1 MTNEKLIYLYGC
13 SEIST
18 GGGGLETYVST
29 LASYGMPGVSKD
41 VITSLEGIDQRQ
53 FKLLH
58 VQEEMGLIDITG
70 ECPSIFTAHN
80 HSPYCPSGTK
90 YFSTS
95 EQLCTRSMSVLGCT
109 WGHLIDGC
117 GSRRPQNIVHNIS
130 SSYRLLE
137 KLKKLRIPVIA
148 NSDYVREQLIKNGLP
163 AEQTVTLRCG
173 SPIPKSVTA
182 PLTLEIHQ
190 NHRILFAGRIVPDK
204 GLEWLLKALAKT
216 EVSIHLDIAGEGWD
230 RPRMEK
236 LVNQLGLNNRV
247 TWHGW
252 CNSERMDVLYQ
263 QCFAIIFPSVWPEPA
278 GLITLEAYARYR
290 PVIASRVGGIPE
302 HLVNEE
308 TGILVPVN
316 DIKQLAAAI
325 SYLSR
330 NYHKS
335 RLLGQQGHASFLK
348 EFTMEVHVNRLQK
361 IYEKTIDYFQ
371 EKKLL
376 FSE

>member
-1 MTNEKLIYLYGC
+1 M
-13 SEIST
+13 
-18 GGGGLETYVST
+18 
-29 LASYGMPGVSKD
+29 A
-41 VITSLEGIDQRQ
+41 
-53 FKLLH
+53 
-58 VQEEMGLIDITG
+58 LIDITG

-80 HSPYCPSGTK
+80 HDPYCPSGTK
-90 YFSTS
+90 YFPTS
-95 EQLCTRSMSVLGCT
+95 EQFCTRSMSFLGCT

-117 GSRRPQNIVHNIS
+117 GSRRPQKIAHNILS
-130 SSYRLLE
+130 SNLLLE

-148 NSDYVREQLIKNGLP
+148 NSDYVRDQLIKNRFP
-163 AEQTVTLRCG
+163 REQTVTLRYG
-173 SPIPKSVTA
+173 TPLPKSVTA

-190 NHRILFAGRIVPDK
+190 NKRILFAGRIVPDK
-204 GLEWLLKALAKT
+204 GLEWLLKALAQT

-252 CNSERMDVLYQ
+252 CNSERIDVLYQ

-302 HLVNEE
+302 HLLNGE

-316 DIKQLAAAI
+316 DIKLLAAAI
-325 SYLSR
+325 NYLSI

-335 RLLGQQGHASFLK
+335 RLLGQQGHALFLK
-348 EFTMEVHVNRLQK
+348 EFTMDIHVNKLQK
-361 IYEKTIDYFQ
+361 IYEKTIESFHDRN
-371 EKKLL
+371 LS